1 MKYDWTNIYQE
12 FANKL
17 LEYKNNRRELLNKL
31 EDIFNE
37 LDIKYPLEYK
47 NERLSDVCPFTVMGM
62 FNKHITDENRIKI
75 IAKIKEKF
83 NLQFDVPTD
92 FSGIPILNNQ
102 RAWFYDHNNKDDVNN
117 LWDLFEKAIAFAD
130 TPNTENYQMFCK
142 LFNIVKNQY
151 LVKWNIT
158 MGLFWIRPYTYLN
171 LDAKNREYLIKTE
184 NEFKVVR
191 SVSNLKNVPTA
202 EEYLK
207 IIDECKEIF
216 DTGISRFKNFVEFS
230 DNAFLTNSGSNA
242 SFLKWF
248 KPLLEALKE
257 LGGSGT
263 PSDVRRKIIEDE
275 KLSEEEVNEI
285 RGKSEVNRFANE
297 LAFARNYLVYEELVD
312 GSERGIWKITE
323 TGRNIEMTDE
333 EASRIFS
340 KWVSKLK
347 YKRDSSSR
355 NINYWLV
362 GANWDSAGDQTQRFI
377 RDGIWQNGYDNKYTN
392 IVNKIQP
399 GDKIAIK
406 STYTKSK
413 DLPFEN
419 NGETVSVMKI
429 KVTGTVIENGQ
440 DGKNVKVEWDEPEE
454 REWYMFT
461 GRNTIWNI
469 TPKDDK
475 DDWMKKELIKFVF
488 DGEEQDCQK
497 FINDPYWNAR
507 YNIIVEDEK
516 DDEFISYTKD
526 DFLKEVFVDN
536 EQYEVVK
543 NTLIRKKNIILQGVP
558 GVGKTFCAKKLF
570 FSIIGQKDDTRLET
584 VQFHQSYS
592 YEDFIQGFRPNN
604 DGKFEL
610 KNGIFYNIVEK
621 ARDEYEKAEQ
631 ENRKAQ
637 EYCIIIDEINR
648 GNLSKVFGELMMLI
662 EEDKRKKE
670 WSIKLTY
677 SPNEDF
683 YIPKNL
689 YIIGT
694 MNTADRSLTMIDYAL
709 RRRFSFITLKPA
721 FENKKLETYL
731 ISEEGI
737 DSKFAEEITNMYV
750 KLNNYIIE
758 EFKNDNFVIGHSY
771 FINQLNKDNDI
782 NKVRESY
789 NEIVEYDIK
798 PLLEEYFYGDTDK
811 INEALG
817 KIKYKGDA
825 YGE

>member
-17 LEYKNNRRELLNKL
+17 LEYKNNRVELINKL
-31 EDIFNE
+31 EEIYNE
-37 LDIKYPLEYK
+37 LGVKYPLEYR
-47 NERLSDVCPFTVMGM
+47 NERLSDVCPFTVIGM

-75 IAKIKEKF
+75 ISKIKEKF
-83 NLQFDVPTD
+83 NLDFDVPTD
-92 FSGIPILNNQ
+92 FSGIPVLNNQ
-102 RAWFYDHNNKDDVNN
+102 RARFYAHDKKGDIDN
-117 LWDLFEKAIAFAD
+117 LWDLFEKALAFAD

-158 MGLFWIRPYTYLN
+158 MGLFWIRPYVYLN

-184 NEFKVVR
+184 NEFKVIR
-191 SVSNLKNVPTA
+191 SISNLKNVPNA

-207 IIDECKEIF
+207 MIDECKKIF
-216 DTGISRFKNFVEFS
+216 DKDDSKYKNFVEFS
-230 DNAFLTNSGSNA
+230 DNAFLTNKKSNA
-242 SFLKWF
+242 SFLRWF

-257 LGGSGT
+257 LGGNAT
-263 PSDVRRKIIEDE
+263 PSEVRRKIIENE
-275 KLSEEEVNEI
+275 KLSEEDTNEI
-285 RGKSEVNRFANE
+285 RGKSGVNKFANE
-297 LAFARNYLVYEELVD
+297 LAFARNYLVYEGLID
-312 GSERGIWKITE
+312 GNERGVWKITDS
-323 TGRNIEMTDE
+323 GRNIEMTDE

-347 YKRDSSSR
+347 DKRDSSSR
-355 NINYWLV
+355 NMNYWLV
-362 GANWDSAGDQTQRFI
+362 GASWESSGDQTQRFI
-377 RDGIWQNGYDNKYTN
+377 EEGIWQNGYDMKYTN
-392 IVNKIQP
+392 IVNKMQP

-406 STYTKSK
+406 TSYTKSK
-413 DLPFEN
+413 DIPFDN

-429 KVTGTVIENGQ
+429 KVTGTVIENRQ
-440 DGKNVKVEWDEPEE
+440 DGKNIKVDWDEPEE

-475 DDWMKKELIKFVF
+475 DDWMKEELIKFIF
-488 DGEEQDCQK
+488 DGQEQDYQK
-497 FINDPYWNAR
+497 FINDPYWSDR
-507 YNIIVEDEK
+507 YSIIVEDEK
-516 DDEFISYTKD
+516 DDELIPYTKD
-526 DFLKEVFVDN
+526 DFLKEVFM
-536 EQYEVVK
+536 EEKQYDIIK

-570 FSIIGQKDDTRLET
+570 FSIIGKKDDTKIKT

-592 YEDFIQGFRPNN
+592 YEDFIQGFRPNKE
-604 DGKFEL
+604 GKFEL
-610 KNGIFYNIVEK
+610 KDGIFYNLVKE
-621 ARDEYEKAEQ
+621 AREEYENAEK
-631 ENRKAQ
+631 ENRKAL

-662 EEDKRKKE
+662 EGDKRKKE
-670 WSIKLTY
+670 WAIKLTY

-721 FENKKLETYL
+721 FENQKLENYL
-731 ISEEGI
+731 IDDEGI
-737 DSKFAEEITNMYV
+737 DDEFATKITQMYIN
-750 KLNNYIIE
+750 LNRFIRDI
-758 EFKNDNFVIGHSY
+758 FKNDNFVIGHSY
-771 FINQLNKDNDI
+771 FINQLDRDKL
-782 NKVRESY
+782 EQSY
-789 NEIVEYDIK
+789 NEIVEYDLR
-798 PLLEEYFYGDTDK
+798 PLLEEYFFGEEEK
-811 INEALG
+811 IDEALN
-817 KIKYKGDA
+817 KIKL
-825 YGE
+825 